1 MFLKVNDD
9 IDESIEAKLK
19 HYSKWYGKNGSPTED
34 SIKTVFKQYTYEYG
48 VTSFNIRLEL
58 AGMFQCTIHQS

>member
-19 HYSKWYGKNGSPTED
+19 HYSKWYGKNGSPAKD
-34 SIKTVFKQYTYEYG
+34 SIKTVFEQYTYEYG
-48 VTSFNIRLEL
+48 VTSLNIRLEL